1 MLETPLNPRVLVAAS
16 GSENP
21 RGADNQQERPDASQ
35 ESSETLRQASKVS
48 LLKMIKSDLHGDMQA
63 VLRKGKTP
71 QRRCNV
77 ALCNSMN
84 GPKVAKFLVG

>member
-1 MLETPLNPRVLVAAS
+1 MAG

-21 RGADNQQERPDASQ
+21 RGAVNQQERPDCKSGI
-35 ESSETLRQASKVS
+35 LRDLTPGFKEAALS
-48 LLKMIKSDLHGDMQA
+48 KMIKSDLHGDMQE

-71 QRRCNV
+71 LTRCKC
-77 ALCNSMN
+77 ALCNKMN

>member
-1 MLETPLNPRVLVAAS
+1 MNPRVLAAAAAVKILEVRS
-16 GSENP
+16 ISRKGLTLI
-21 RGADNQQERPDASQ
+21 SQ
-35 ESSETLRQASKVS
+35 ESSETLRQASKDS

-71 QRRCNV
+71 QTRCKC
-77 ALCNSMN
+77 ALCNKMN

>member
-1 MLETPLNPRVLVAAS
+1 MCSDNLP
-16 GSENP
+16 
-21 RGADNQQERPDASQ
+21 GAVDQQERPDD
-35 ESSETLRQASKVS
+35 ESGILRDFTPGFKEDS

-71 QRRCNV
+71 QTRCKC
-77 ALCNSMN
+77 ALCNKMN